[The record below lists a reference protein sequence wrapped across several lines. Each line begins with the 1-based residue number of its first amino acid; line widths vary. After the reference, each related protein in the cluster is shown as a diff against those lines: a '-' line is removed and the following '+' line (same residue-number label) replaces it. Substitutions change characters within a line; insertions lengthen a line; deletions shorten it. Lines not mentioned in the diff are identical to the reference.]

1 MKEQILKA
9 LREHPNGLRIRE
21 ISALTHI
28 GHWELFNP
36 MKELEEAGAI
46 RSKAVFNMVQGECY
60 NRWFC
65 CLME

>member
-1 MKEQILKA
+1 MKEQILKV

-21 ISALTHI
+21 ISAYTNI

-36 MKELEEAGAI
+36 MKELEETGAI